1 MQKKYRL
8 PSITALVAFESAARL
23 LSFSKAAEELSTSQS
38 AISRHISELEARLN
52 TLLFERIRKGQQRV
66 ALTKQGEQFYRLV
79 VSGLESL
86 QLAVS
91 TSSNR
96 DEDNTLTIACTHE
109 VSHLVLMPVFN
120 DFQKAIGD
128 QISINILTSE
138 YELMERFIDR
148 RIDILLSYQ
157 HTETNPKHFS
167 LVFNDAI
174 KPVCSPDF
182 YKTHQQV
189 LSNPADHWID
199 LPFLKMT
206 KQNQG
211 WVNWEDWFTRQKL
224 MGFSPKFISFD
235 NYVYLLE
242 AAVSGQ
248 GIALGWKGLI
258 ERYLKSSSLVPLTDD
273 YEHYDSGLYATL
285 TEKGKVHPCGLLALD
300 FFSGRG

>member
-8 PSITALVAFESAARL
+8 PSITALIAFESAARL

-52 TLLFERIRKGQQRV
+52 TLLFERIRKGQQRI
-66 ALTKQGEQFYRLV
+66 ALTTQGEQFYRLV

-109 VSHLVLMPVFN
+109 ISHLVLMPLFN
-120 DFQKAIGD
+120 DFQKTMGD

-157 HTETNPKHFS
+157 HTEVNPKYFS

-174 KPVCSPDF
+174 KPVCAPDF
-182 YKTHQQV
+182 IKH
-189 LSNPADHWID
+189 ID
-199 LPFLKMT
+199 RFL
-206 KQNQG
+206 
-211 WVNWEDWFTRQKL
+211 
-224 MGFSPKFISFD
+224 
-235 NYVYLLE
+235 
-242 AAVSGQ
+242 
-248 GIALGWKGLI
+248 LI
-258 ERYLKSSSLVPLTDD
+258 RPII
-273 YEHYDSGLYATL
+273 G
-285 TEKGKVHPCGLLALD
+285 
-300 FFSGRG
+300 